1 MPNSELVL
9 LPVNTFNNTDRTKTE
24 KQTNIYRKTTNNRQK
39 NTHKTDRSFSR
50 LSYDMIIILSITVYV
65 RLEIILFFYDTM
77 NGTFNKWDD
86 TISEITL
93 GWLNPEAQSGLVLLH
108 VNMRNKTDRTRTEHK
123 KNTDKG
129 TSKHRHKIDEELIQN
144 RANVGSKSTEN
155 RQKFLEV
162 EFRND
167 YSIQITVHIRLQITI
182 FTYDARNGTIQ

>member
-1 MPNSELVL
+1 
-9 LPVNTFNNTDRTKTE
+9 
-24 KQTNIYRKTTNNRQK
+24 
-39 NTHKTDRSFSR
+39 
-50 LSYDMIIILSITVYV
+50 
-65 RLEIILFFYDTM
+65 M

-93 GWLNPEAQSGLVLLH
+93 GWLNPEAQSRLVLLPL
-108 VNMRNKTDRTRTEHK
+108 NMRNKTDRTRTEHK

-144 RANVGSKSTEN
+144 RANVDRKSTEN

-167 YSIQITVHIRLQITI
+167 YSILSITVHVWLQIII
-182 FTYDARNGTIQ
+182 FNHDTRNGTIQ

>member
-1 MPNSELVL
+1 
-9 LPVNTFNNTDRTKTE
+9 
-24 KQTNIYRKTTNNRQK
+24 
-39 NTHKTDRSFSR
+39 
-50 LSYDMIIILSITVYV
+50 MIIVLSITVNV

-129 TSKHRHKIDEELIQN
+129 TSKHRHKIDEKLIQN

-167 YSIQITVHIRLQITI
+167 YSILSITVHVWLQIII
-182 FTYDARNGTIQ
+182 FNHDTRNGTIQ